1 MPKLI
6 PALVALILVFTG
18 CKDYVRREK
27 NTYAAEVKLMERAS
41 LESASVI
48 SNMIDK
54 FCICQN
60 GEWSDQVCE
69 EADEIR
75 AVMAQRMPYH
85 TGMMLFLADIQE
97 SSPEE
102 VDNLTLKCGGN

>member
-1 MPKLI
+1 MSKLM

-27 NTYAAEVKLMERAS
+27 NTYDAEVKLMERAS

-54 FCICQN
+54 FCICLN
-60 GEWSDQVCE
+60 GEWSDPVCA
-69 EADEIR
+69 EADEVR

-85 TGMMLFLADIQE
+85 TSMMLFLADIKK
-97 SSPEE
+97 SPPKE
-102 VDNLTLKCGGN
+102 VENLTLKCGGN